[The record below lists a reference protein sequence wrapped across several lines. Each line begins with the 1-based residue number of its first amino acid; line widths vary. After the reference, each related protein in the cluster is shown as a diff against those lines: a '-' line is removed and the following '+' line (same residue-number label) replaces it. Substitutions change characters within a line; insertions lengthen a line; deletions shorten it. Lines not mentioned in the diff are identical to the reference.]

1 MIFEFEIQL
10 ILTSKQVRMPGH
22 VVTTDAL
29 QRLCITHVHTKTED
43 DIRLSSFESSFI
55 CSVDTRQA
63 IGHESIRG
71 QQKGHGGKQYISHIL
86 P

>member
-43 DIRLSSFESSFI
+43 DIRLS
-55 CSVDTRQA
+55 
-63 IGHESIRG
+63 
-71 QQKGHGGKQYISHIL
+71 
-86 P
+86 